1 MFRKNGLLHIINAL
15 SCIITLRE
23 SHIRCLSSRSVPYIG
38 TMGSHGAHRV
48 RRSRT
53 CRIGIVSYTVVVIVC
68 GADPESMAFGSD
80 VYCARHW
87 DPFRTHLRMRLYRA
101 GCTVS
106 SHAMLTSA
114 CDGTIAITVSRMG
127 NGQSPCKCLKM
138 VGPNKQVEGH
148 HFIMR
153 WESFP

>member
-1 MFRKNGLLHIINAL
+1 MIEKKEEYVARLYDELFTPHHEFCMGLNWLSEEAL
-15 SCIITLRE
+15 ASDASNRFEQMWKIYLALMTK
-23 SHIRCLSSRSVPYIG
+23 V
-38 TMGSHGAHRV
+38 GA
-48 RRSRT
+48 
-53 CRIGIVSYTVVVIVC
+53 
-68 GADPESMAFGSD
+68 EMFGSD

-106 SHAMLTSA
+106 SYAMLTSA